1 MANEERNRVVPKAVR
16 NKVSVKKKSRF
27 RAFLDEDVPVL
38 VESSKQKMIPRIL
51 DGLFD
56 AGVDLLGKF
65 IFGLNSDDTY
75 DRGYTRSSRPRRQ
88 NYDYSSAYVPTSAY
102 RREAGRVRSR
112 YDVDEIAF
120 KTSDDAYRVLDIL
133 SDELKDYGFVAVGTY
148 YSACEISPRAGDFN
162 YGWYDLRNA
171 RVVHRGADYV
181 ILMPKCV
188 ERED

>member
-1 MANEERNRVVPKAVR
+1 MANEEQKRVVPTVVR
-16 NKVSVKKKSRF
+16 NKVSVREKSKF
-27 RAFLDEDVPVL
+27 RSFIDEDVPIL
-38 VESSKQKMIPRIL
+38 VESTKEKMIPRIL
-51 DGLFD
+51 DGVFD
-56 AGVDLLGKF
+56 FGVDLLGKI
-65 IFGLNSDDTY
+65 IFGINNDTY
-75 DRGYTRSSRPRRQ
+75 DRGYTRSNRPRRQ
-88 NYDYSSAYVPTSAY
+88 NYDYSSAYVPSGSY

-133 SDELKDYGFVAVGTY
+133 AEELQTYGFVAVGTY

-171 RVVHRGADYV
+171 RVAHRGADY
-181 ILMPKCV
+181 IITMPKCV